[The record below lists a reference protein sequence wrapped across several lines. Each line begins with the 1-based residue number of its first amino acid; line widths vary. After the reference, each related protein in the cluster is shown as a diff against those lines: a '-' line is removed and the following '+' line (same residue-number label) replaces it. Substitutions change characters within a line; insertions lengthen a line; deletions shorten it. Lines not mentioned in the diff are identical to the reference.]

1 MKCGIFWNSWFS
13 QFPKKWVPELKYT
26 LHGKKFLSSSWI
38 SCFLMFLCFCTMRQE
53 NQNSPAYPL
62 QHIHFLFLCLGLN
75 SCKILQNICP
85 GLAVQPLQLCTTDGG
100 ELAFFRIPLCNKQ
113 HILMCSILFCITA
126 FSKQLENLA
135 INCKIPCLPDR
146 ALKPSCFIAR
156 VLQVYFL
163 WQILE
168 MSLAQFKGQMP
179 VGWIK
184 TL

>member
-85 GLAVQPLQLCTTDGG
+85 VLAVQPLQLCTTDGG
-100 ELAFFRIPLCNKQ
+100 EL
-113 HILMCSILFCITA
+113 A